1 MKEPVMTLHSEMTYD
16 LAGDGTTPQRPSAP
30 AASTPQRVTGRQL
43 CAGIGLSAAL
53 AALLGTAITGIA
65 RAAAPHWAHTEGLT
79 VLIVAAVYLSVV
91 AGLTIAVGGPRGVS
105 RLLAL
110 RRPTARQL
118 GFSFAVLVAAVTAG
132 IGVSLAF
139 SPLSGGVPAT
149 MQAIVR
155 AGSDEARLPTA
166 TALTWALVVIRL
178 VALTGTAEE
187 LLFRGAV
194 YGWLRRYASV
204 GVTIAITAIL
214 FTVEHAYYPIL
225 IPLVLSY
232 GLAAG
237 WVRHRTSSTATT
249 IAMHIATDLALFLA
263 AVALS

>member
-1 MKEPVMTLHSEMTYD
+1 MPPTAEITHAMTPEPAISHHSAG
-16 LAGDGTTPQRPSAP
+16 LVGDG
-30 AASTPQRVTGRQL
+30 PQRVTGRQL

-53 AALLGTAITGIA
+53 AAALSTAITLIA
-65 RAAAPHWAHTEGLT
+65 RVAVPGWARTEGLT
-79 VLIVAAVYLSVV
+79 VLIVAAVYLAVV

-110 RRPTARQL
+110 RRPTARQML
-118 GFSFAVLVAAVTAG
+118 LSLVALAVAVIAG

-139 SPLSGGVPAT
+139 SSLSGGIPAT
-149 MQAIVR
+149 MEGIVR

-166 TALTWALVVIRL
+166 TALTWALIVIRL

-187 LLFRGAV
+187 LLFRGAL
-194 YGWLRRYASV
+194 YSWLRRRASV
-204 GVTIAITAIL
+204 SVSIAITAIL
-214 FTVEHAYYPIL
+214 FTVEHGYYPVL

-249 IAMHIATDLALFLA
+249 IAMHITIDLALFLA

>member
-1 MKEPVMTLHSEMTYD
+1 MMTANSEMTQD
-16 LAGDGTTPQRPSAP
+16 LTRDRATPDHLAGPAAGDPQRI
-30 AASTPQRVTGRQL
+30 TGRQL
-43 CAGIGLSAAL
+43 CAGIGASAAL
-53 AALLGTAITGIA
+53 GAVLATAITLIA
-65 RAAAPHWAHTEGLT
+65 RVAAPHWARTEGLT

-91 AGLTIAVGGPRGVS
+91 AGLTIGVGGPRGVS

-118 GFSFAVLVAAVTAG
+118 GLSLVALLAAVAAG

-139 SPLSGGVPAT
+139 SSLSGGVPAT
-149 MQAIVR
+149 MEAIVR

-166 TALTWALVVIRL
+166 TALTWALIVIRL

-187 LLFRGAV
+187 LLFRGAI
-194 YGWLRRYASV
+194 YGWLRRRASV
-204 GVTIAITAIL
+204 SVSIAITALL
-214 FTVEHAYYPIL
+214 FTTEHGYYPIL

-249 IAMHIATDLALFLA
+249 IAMHITIDLALFLA

>member
-1 MKEPVMTLHSEMTYD
+1 MTSKYETTDD
-16 LAGDGTTPQRPSAP
+16 LAGDRAAGDHLAGP
-30 AASTPQRVTGRQL
+30 AAGGPERVSGRQL

-53 AALLGTAITGIA
+53 AAVLAVAITAIA
-65 RAAAPHWAHTEGLT
+65 RATAPQWARTEGLT
-79 VLIVAAVYLSVV
+79 VLIVAAVYLAVI

-110 RRPTARQL
+110 RRPTVSQL
-118 GFSFAVLVAAVTAG
+118 RLSFVALVAAVVAG

-139 SPLSGGVPAT
+139 SPLSGGAAAT

-166 TALTWALVVIRL
+166 TALTWALIVIRL
-178 VALTGTAEE
+178 VFLTGTAEE
-187 LLFRGAV
+187 LFFRGAL
-194 YGWLRRYASV
+194 YSWLRRRASV
-204 GVTIAITAIL
+204 GASIAITAVL
-214 FTVEHAYYPIL
+214 FSVEHGYYPVL

-237 WVRHRTSSTATT
+237 WIRHRTSSTGTT
-249 IAMHIATDLALFLA
+249 IAMHVTIDLALFFA

>member
-1 MKEPVMTLHSEMTYD
+1 MPP
-16 LAGDGTTPQRPSAP
+16 TPEITHDPACERVTPHLTCP
-30 AASTPQRVTGRQL
+30 AASPQRVTGRQL

-53 AALLGTAITGIA
+53 AAVLATAITLIA
-65 RAAAPHWAHTEGLT
+65 RAVAPHWARTEGLT
-79 VLIVAAVYLSVV
+79 VLIVAAVYLAVV
-91 AGLTIAVGGPRGVS
+91 VGLTIAVGGPRGVS

-118 GFSFAVLVAAVTAG
+118 GLSLVALVAAVIAG

-166 TALTWALVVIRL
+166 TALTWALIVIRL

-187 LLFRGAV
+187 LLFRGAF
-194 YGWLRRYASV
+194 YSWLRRRASV
-204 GVTIAITAIL
+204 GVTVAITAVL
-214 FTVEHAYYPIL
+214 FTVEHAYYPVL

-237 WVRHRTSSTATT
+237 WIRHRTSSTATT
-249 IAMHIATDLALFLA
+249 IVMHITIDLALFIA

>member
-1 MKEPVMTLHSEMTYD
+1 MTRDSEVTHD
-16 LAGDGTTPQRPSAP
+16 LACERAGLEHTGSP
-30 AASTPQRVTGRQL
+30 AGGPQRVSGRQL
-43 CAGIGLSAAL
+43 CVGIGLSAAL
-53 AALLGTAITGIA
+53 AAVLAVAITVIA
-65 RAAAPHWAHTEGLT
+65 RVTAPQWARTEGLT
-79 VLIVAAVYLSVV
+79 VMIVAAVYLAVII
-91 AGLTIAVGGPRGVS
+91 GLTIAVGGPRGVS
-105 RLLAL
+105 GLLAL
-110 RRPTARQL
+110 RRPTVRQL
-118 GFSFAVLVAAVTAG
+118 GLSYVALAAAVVAG

-155 AGSDEARLPTA
+155 AGSDEARMPTA
-166 TALTWALVVIRL
+166 TALTWALIVIRL

-187 LLFRGAV
+187 LLFRGAL
-194 YGWLRRYASV
+194 YSWLRRRASV
-204 GVTIAITAIL
+204 GASIAITASL
-214 FTVEHAYYPIL
+214 FAVEHGYYPIL

-249 IAMHIATDLALFLA
+249 IAMHVTIDLALFLA

>member
-1 MKEPVMTLHSEMTYD
+1 V
-16 LAGDGTTPQRPSAP
+16 
-30 AASTPQRVTGRQL
+30 
-43 CAGIGLSAAL
+43 
-53 AALLGTAITGIA
+53 IA
-65 RAAAPHWAHTEGLT
+65 RVMAPQWARTEGLT
-79 VLIVAAVYLSVV
+79 VMIVAAVYLAVIV
-91 AGLTIAVGGPRGVS
+91 GLTVAVGGPRGVS
-105 RLLAL
+105 SLLAL
-110 RRPTARQL
+110 RRPTVRQL
-118 GFSFAVLVAAVTAG
+118 GLSFVVLAAAVVAG

-166 TALTWALVVIRL
+166 TALTWALIVIRL

-187 LLFRGAV
+187 LLFRGAL
-194 YGWLRRYASV
+194 YSWLRRRASV
-204 GVTIAITAIL
+204 GASIAVTATL
-214 FTVEHAYYPIL
+214 FAVEHSYYPVL

-237 WVRHRTSSTATT
+237 WIRHRTSSTATT
-249 IAMHIATDLALFLA
+249 IAMHVTIDLALFLA

>member
-1 MKEPVMTLHSEMTYD
+1 MTRDSEMTHD
-16 LAGDGTTPQRPSAP
+16 LACERAGREHTASP
-30 AASTPQRVTGRQL
+30 AGGPQRVSGRQL
-43 CAGIGLSAAL
+43 CVGIGLSVAL
-53 AALLGTAITGIA
+53 AAVLAVVITVIA
-65 RAAAPHWAHTEGLT
+65 RVTAPQWARTEGLT
-79 VLIVAAVYLSVV
+79 VMIVAAVYLAVIV
-91 AGLTIAVGGPRGVS
+91 GLTIAVGGPRGVS
-105 RLLAL
+105 GLLAL
-110 RRPTARQL
+110 RRPTVRQL
-118 GFSFAVLVAAVTAG
+118 GLSFAALAAAVVAG

-155 AGSDEARLPTA
+155 AGSDEARMPTA
-166 TALTWALVVIRL
+166 TALTWVLIVIRL

-187 LLFRGAV
+187 LLFRGAL
-194 YGWLRRYASV
+194 YSWLRRRASV
-204 GVTIAITAIL
+204 GVSIAITASL
-214 FTVEHAYYPIL
+214 FAVEHGYYPIL

-249 IAMHIATDLALFLA
+249 IAMHVTIDLALFFA

>member
-1 MKEPVMTLHSEMTYD
+1 MMTSNSEMTRD
-16 LAGDGTTPQRPSAP
+16 LTIPNRP
-30 AASTPQRVTGRQL
+30 ASPTERITGRQL
-43 CAGIGLSAAL
+43 CAGIAASAAL
-53 AALLGTAITGIA
+53 ATLLAVAITLIA
-65 RAAAPHWAHTEGLT
+65 RAVAPHWARTEGLT
-79 VLIVAAVYLSVV
+79 VLIVAAVYLAVI

-118 GFSFAVLVAAVTAG
+118 GLSFAALLTAVVAG
-132 IGVSLAF
+132 IGVSLAL
-139 SPLSGGVPAT
+139 SSLSGGVPAT
-149 MQAIVR
+149 MEAIVR

-166 TALTWALVVIRL
+166 TALTWALIVIRL

-187 LLFRGAV
+187 LLFRGAL
-194 YGWLRRYASV
+194 YSWLRRRTSV
-204 GVTIAITAIL
+204 SISIAITALL
-214 FTVEHAYYPIL
+214 FTAEHGYYPIL

-237 WVRHRTSSTATT
+237 WIRHRTSSTATT
-249 IAMHIATDLALFLA
+249 IAMHVTIDLALFFA

>member
-1 MKEPVMTLHSEMTYD
+1 MTANPETSRDRPARDH
-16 LAGDGTTPQRPSAP
+16 LASP
-30 AASTPQRVTGRQL
+30 AAGGLQRVSGRQL
-43 CAGIGLSAAL
+43 CTGIALSAAL
-53 AALLGTAITGIA
+53 AAVLAIAITVIA
-65 RAAAPHWAHTEGLT
+65 RAAAPHWARTEGLT
-79 VLIVAAVYLSVV
+79 VLIVAAVYLAVI
-91 AGLTIAVGGPRGVS
+91 AGLTIAVGGPHGVS

-118 GFSFAVLVAAVTAG
+118 GLSLIALVAAVAAG

-139 SPLSGGVPAT
+139 SSLSGGVPAT

-166 TALTWALVVIRL
+166 TALTWALIVIRL

-187 LLFRGAV
+187 LLFRGAI
-194 YGWLRRYASV
+194 YSWLRRRASV
-204 GVTIAITAIL
+204 SVTIVITALL
-214 FTVEHAYYPIL
+214 FTAEHGYYPIL

-237 WVRHRTSSTATT
+237 WIRHRTSSTATT
-249 IAMHIATDLALFLA
+249 IAMHITIDLTLFLA

>member
-1 MKEPVMTLHSEMTYD
+1 MTLHPEMAHDMTRD
-16 LAGDGTTPQRPSAP
+16 RATPHHSAGPATDRPR
-30 AASTPQRVTGRQL
+30 RVTGRQL

-53 AALLGTAITGIA
+53 AVVLATAITWIA
-65 RAAAPHWAHTEGLT
+65 RAAAPHWARTEGLT
-79 VLIVAAVYLSVV
+79 VLIVAAVYLAVV
-91 AGLTIAVGGPRGVS
+91 AGLTTAVGGPRGVS

-118 GFSFAVLVAAVTAG
+118 GMSLAVLVVAVAAG
-132 IGVSLAF
+132 ISVSLAF
-139 SPLSGGVPAT
+139 SFLSGGVPAT

-166 TALTWALVVIRL
+166 TALTWALIVIRL

-187 LLFRGAV
+187 LLFRGAI
-194 YGWLRRYASV
+194 YSWLRRRASV
-204 GVTIAITAIL
+204 SVSIAITAIL
-214 FTVEHAYYPIL
+214 FTAEHGYYPIL

-249 IAMHIATDLALFLA
+249 IAMHVTTDLALFLA

>member
-1 MKEPVMTLHSEMTYD
+1 MAPHPEMTRDRATLHHS
-16 LAGDGTTPQRPSAP
+16 AGP
-30 AASTPQRVTGRQL
+30 AADGPRRVTGRQL
-43 CAGIGLSAAL
+43 CFGIGLSAAL
-53 AALLGTAITGIA
+53 AALLATAITLIA
-65 RAAAPHWAHTEGLT
+65 RAAAPHWARTEGMT
-79 VLIVAAVYLSVV
+79 VLIVAAVYLAVIV
-91 AGLTIAVGGPRGVS
+91 GLAIAVGGPRGVS
-105 RLLAL
+105 SLLAL

-118 GFSFAVLVAAVTAG
+118 GLSFAALAAAVTAG

-139 SPLSGGVPAT
+139 SALSGGVPAT

-166 TALTWALVVIRL
+166 TALTWALIVIRL

-194 YGWLRRYASV
+194 YSWLRRRASV
-204 GVTIAITAIL
+204 SVSIAITAIL
-214 FTVEHAYYPIL
+214 FTAEHGYYPIL

-237 WVRHRTSSTATT
+237 WIRHRTSSTVTT
-249 IAMHIATDLALFLA
+249 IAMHITIDLALFLA

>member
-1 MKEPVMTLHSEMTYD
+1 MMTPNTEMTRD
-16 LAGDGTTPQRPSAP
+16 HTTPNHL
-30 AASTPQRVTGRQL
+30 ASPERITGRQL
-43 CAGIGLSAAL
+43 CTGIGASAAL
-53 AALLGTAITGIA
+53 AALLSVTITVIA
-65 RAAAPHWAHTEGLT
+65 RSVAPNWARTEGLT
-79 VLIVAAVYLSVV
+79 VLIVAAVYLAVI

-118 GFSFAVLVAAVTAG
+118 GLSLVALLVSVAAG

-139 SPLSGGVPAT
+139 SSLSGGVPAT
-149 MQAIVR
+149 MEAIVR

-166 TALTWALVVIRL
+166 TALTWALIVIRL

-187 LLFRGAV
+187 LLFRGAL
-194 YGWLRRYASV
+194 YGWLRRRASV
-204 GVTIAITAIL
+204 SVSIAITALL
-214 FTVEHAYYPIL
+214 FTVEHGYYPIL

-249 IAMHIATDLALFLA
+249 IAMHVTIDLALFLA